1 MNVSRNPVSP
11 PPEPL
16 SLAVG
21 RAQNVTEL
29 IAALWKGPAVRLGVY
44 LVLVPLCA
52 WLLLRGMQF
61 LTSVLVTVLLAY
73 GLAFLC
79 NPLLAWLE
87 KRRVGRGIGVLLV
100 LLLGLVLVSGV
111 VMVLSAQLRDMLG
124 RLPDLAQALKSSVLG
139 ALDHLDRVQ
148 GAEGLKARISE
159 AIDRQ
164 MQQVQEGAGPLAER
178 LLNSGPDVMHT
189 LSNLVGW
196 LGQVGFIVTL
206 AMYFMI
212 DYDGVGRTLV
222 RTFPKRWQ
230 PTLVRLSDDVS
241 QSFGAYLR
249 GTLLTMVACIV
260 MATGGLMLLKVPNAL
275 AIGLLSGIIN
285 LFPYVGIVLASVL
298 AMLQAIPQGTT
309 TILLVALLY
318 FLINQLLGNV
328 IGPMIMG
335 RTTQLTAATILVAI
349 LIGLALG
356 GAAGALLA
364 IPVATLIKRWLERYW
379 LPSRAHE
386 GRPGDAPPSV
396 LGEPNLDPTEV
407 MSDLQPDDPKD
418 DTKGLSDGT

>member
-1 MNVSRNPVSP
+1 MSRDPLSP
-11 PPEPL
+11 PVEPL
-16 SLAVG
+16 SVAAG
-21 RAQNVTEL
+21 RARNVTDL
-29 IAALWKGPAVRLGVY
+29 IATLWKRPAVRLAVY
-44 LVLVPLCA
+44 VVLVPLA
-52 WLLLRGMQF
+52 IWLVLRGLQL
-61 LTSVLVTVLLAY
+61 LTSVLVTILLAY

-87 KRRVGRGIGVLLV
+87 KRKVGRGVGVLLV
-100 LLLGLVLVSGV
+100 LLLGVVLIGGI
-111 VMVLSAQLRDMLG
+111 VMVLSSQLRDMLG
-124 RLPDLAQALKSSVLG
+124 RLPALADSLKNSVLG
-139 ALDHLDRVQ
+139 ALDHLDRIK

-159 AIDRQ
+159 AIDHQ

-178 LLNSGPDVMHT
+178 LLTSGPDLMHT

-212 DYDGVGRTLV
+212 DYDGVGRTMV
-222 RTFPKRWQ
+222 RVFPKRWQ
-230 PTLVRLSDDVS
+230 PTLVRLADDVS
-241 QSFGAYLR
+241 ESFGAYLR
-249 GTLLTMVACIV
+249 GTLLTMVACMV

-275 AIGLLSGIIN
+275 AIGLLSGLIN

-298 AMLQAIPQGTT
+298 AMLQAIPQGST

-379 LPSRAHE
+379 LSSRAHE
-386 GRPGDAPPSV
+386 GRPGDAPPTV
-396 LGEPNLDPTEV
+396 LGEPHLDPAEV
-407 MSDLQPDDPKD
+407 MSDIQPDDPKEEVR
-418 DTKGLSDGT
+418 GLSDGT